1 MSKQLNDC
9 NRDSRSGESDGFFYS
24 VYVTVRRNRF
34 VNCLCF
40 ELFSH
45 LPFFLSSLSRI
56 FFISYK
62 VSNRR
67 HIRLGTFIY
76 LCTSA
81 KPNRRHISHKA
92 MKSGKR
98 IMIMIETKIVKFI
111 KNRFQTIKLYSFS
124 YFTQFIIN
132 HLLMLKY
139 WYLETLRWISRT
151 MFF

>member
-1 MSKQLNDC
+1 MDLSTAFVLN
-9 NRDSRSGESDGFFYS
+9 S
-24 VYVTVRRNRF
+24 VFICRGM
-34 VNCLCF
+34 
-40 ELFSH
+40 
-45 LPFFLSSLSRI
+45 FFLPSLSRN
-56 FFISYK
+56 FFISCK

-76 LCTSA
+76 LVYLCTSA
-81 KPNRRHISHKA
+81 KPNKRHISHKA

-98 IMIMIETKIVKFI
+98 IMIMIGTKIVKFI
-111 KNRFQTIKLYSFS
+111 KNRLQTIKLYSFS

-139 WYLETLRWISRT
+139 RYLETLRWISRT

>member
-1 MSKQLNDC
+1 M
-9 NRDSRSGESDGFFYS
+9 GFFIFFYS
-24 VYVTVRRNRF
+24 VYVTVRRNGF

-40 ELFSH
+40 ELCSH
-45 LPFFLSSLSRI
+45 LPWNVFLPSLSHN
-56 FFISYK
+56 FFISCK

-76 LCTSA
+76 LVYLCTSA
-81 KPNRRHISHKA
+81 KPNKRHISHKA

-98 IMIMIETKIVKFI
+98 IMIMIGTKIVKFI
-111 KNRFQTIKLYSFS
+111 KNRLQTIKLYSFS

-139 WYLETLRWISRT
+139 RYLETLWWISRT